1 MIRFLYIISGLL
13 LTQNILAES
22 TIDICIAHGRRITD
36 IELKV
41 HDHSYKLTKNG
52 QPWLN
57 LSKGNLLQIK
67 SSGKGIQVI
76 YQGTTYDVSSFVEL
90 KRNAWSASLKVI
102 KSEGYN
108 LKNRIYQDNFKIENR
123 DGNLRIINTVF
134 LEHYV
139 SGVVEAES
147 GAQQNLEYYKVQ
159 AVICRTY
166 ALANLR
172 RHEQEG
178 FHLCDQVHCQV
189 FKGKAHHNANIV
201 KATNITQNLVLVD
214 RNLKLVNTS
223 FHSNCGGQTANSKD
237 VWTYELS
244 HLKSVC
250 DTFCVHQPHAY
261 WERTLSRRDWL
272 NYFSDTFQLPIYQD
286 SVLLK
291 KILIYNP
298 EGRDA
303 LFPVADTIKMKHI
316 RDHWKLPSALF
327 AVCAQQD
334 SVILRGNGFG
344 HGVGLCQEG
353 AMQMSS
359 KGYSY
364 DEILKY
370 YYSDVQILPLN
381 RVSK

>member
-1 MIRFLYIISGLL
+1 MRFWPLVFALL
-13 LTQNILAES
+13 LSQNIWANS
-22 TIDICIAHGRRITD
+22 TIEVCLAHGKRITD

-57 LSKGNLLQIK
+57 LSKGNVVEIK
-67 SSGKGIQVI
+67 SSGNGIQVV
-76 YQGTTYDVSSFVEL
+76 YQGATHDVSSFVEL
-90 KRNAWSASLKVI
+90 KRNEWTASVKVI

-108 LKNRIYQDNFKIENR
+108 LKNRLYQDNLRFENR
-123 DGNLRIINTVF
+123 GGSLRIINTLF
-134 LEHYV
+134 IENYV

-189 FKGKAHHNANIV
+189 FKGKSRHSSDIL
-201 KATNITQNLVLVD
+201 KATSITKDLVLVD

-244 HLKSVC
+244 HLKSIC
-250 DTFCVHQPHAY
+250 DTFCAHQPHAY
-261 WERTLSRRDWL
+261 WEKTVSRTAWL
-272 NYFSDTFQLPIYQD
+272 NYFSDTFQVPVYQD
-286 SVLLK
+286 SLLLK

-327 AVCAQQD
+327 SVSSIQD
-334 SVILRGNGFG
+334 SVTIRGNGFG

-353 AMQMSS
+353 AMYMSS

-364 DEILKY
+364 DQILKY
-370 YYSDVQILPLN
+370 YYNEVQILPLH
-381 RVSK
+381 RVLK